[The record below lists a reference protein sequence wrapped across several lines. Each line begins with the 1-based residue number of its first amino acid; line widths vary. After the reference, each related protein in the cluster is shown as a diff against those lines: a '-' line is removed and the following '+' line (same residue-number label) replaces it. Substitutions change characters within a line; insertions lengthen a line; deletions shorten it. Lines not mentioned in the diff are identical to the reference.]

1 MLHSCIHGCIRRPV
15 GKKSYW
21 RPFAHGVFALCRRYI
36 ATGEWD
42 YPLRPSGVAASRQH
56 SAHSPATLTR
66 QDPHKMGNTN
76 SSKSAMFRFKNT
88 GGVLAG
94 GIRDTSKQFFTRTD
108 CKGRIRIA
116 GPVTSR
122 PPGRAQLVVRDHV
135 TCTWSSPCVCG
146 SDRLWACVSVGGL
159 VVGFAVYDRVG
170 SSLMCD

>member
-76 SSKSAMFRFKNT
+76 SSKSALFRFKNT

-159 VVGFAVYDRVG
+159 VMGFAVYDCVG

>member
-1 MLHSCIHGCIRRPV
+1 MIAFGAQ
-15 GKKSYW
+15 YW
-21 RPFAHGVFALCRRYI
+21 RPFAHGVFTLSVLVI

-146 SDRLWACVSVGGL
+146 SDRLWACVSVGRFGRGIRGL
-159 VVGFAVYDRVG
+159 
-170 SSLMCD
+170 